1 MNRRHFLKTAS
12 LTGAGLLGASRT
24 TAQAASPFPLDFFHF
39 GAVYF
44 RGQNNPPREDWER
57 DHRVAAEDGHTLFRH
72 WVPWNVVEV
81 SPGKFVWDDYATM
94 LDLAAKNGIRVVLA
108 EMLVDFPEWLIAA
121 HPEARIEMPSG
132 QKRQSEMHISSV
144 NGGHHALCLN
154 HPAVREAAAGYL
166 TAMTTRF
173 RGHPALLGYDIW
185 NECTQY
191 TAERL
196 CFCQACQQAFRSWV
210 KETYGDADVVAKRWH
225 RPSLTALDQIELP
238 RAPVL
243 FPDFLDSIRWRND
256 DAQHWMRWRR
266 DVLKKADPNALTIAH
281 GNAKTHADASVCVGD
296 DFRAAENCEVFG
308 YTHYFG
314 NSQPVLLSGDL
325 IRSAAQGKPF
335 WRAEAIGGPQ
345 WLRRK
350 INEPRPVMDELDDP
364 AAIRLDALITM
375 ATGATAYL
383 NPRWR
388 SLLDGPLFNAFGWYA
403 DDGSRTAKSAEI
415 KQLAAWAAQPNV
427 APIWKMKPSRG
438 DVALVLVDEA
448 QDWCYAMQGDTT
460 AYAGCVRGLHRGLT
474 TAGMTCDFVKPDPEM
489 LRAHQVAYAP
499 FPIAMSRQTLNTLIT
514 WAEAG
519 GHLVL
524 EACAGYF
531 DEVAHSF
538 PQQPNRA
545 LGDLFGPI
553 IERSRFALDQHEGLK
568 IQTPAGEL
576 PCALYRQTFRT
587 TDSLEVLGHYEDGS
601 PAIVRRKVGNGS
613 ITLLGSNPSYAMQWQ
628 QAASAL
634 SWLRTLRPADVRAL
648 TPLPFPEALIRQ
660 FETATEVVQ
669 WIINPTRRDITL
681 PLQLPAKPSVLR
693 GERRQAPPTST
704 GHFLVQI
711 RARDA
716 AVLRWMKP

>member
-1 MNRRHFLKTAS
+1 MKDRGMNRRHFLKTAS

-24 TAQAASPFPLDFFHF
+24 LAQATSPWSADSFHF

-81 SPGKFVWDDYATM
+81 SPGKFMWDDYATM

-108 EMLVDFPEWLIAA
+108 ETLVDFPEWLIAA

-154 HPAVREAAAGYL
+154 HPAVSEAAAGYL
-166 TAMTTRF
+166 TAMATRF

-191 TAERL
+191 VPERL
-196 CFCQACQQAFRSWV
+196 CFCAACQQAFRDWV
-210 KETYGDADVVAKRWH
+210 QERHGDVAAVAKRWH
-225 RPSLTALDQIELP
+225 RPSLTAGDQIELP

-256 DAQHWMRWRR
+256 DAQLWMRWRR
-266 DVLKKADPNALTIAH
+266 DVLKKADPQAMTIAH

-314 NSQPVLLSGDL
+314 NGHPLLLSGDL
-325 IRSAAQGKPF
+325 IRGASRGKPF
-335 WRAEAIGGPQ
+335 WRAEAVGGPQ
-345 WLRRK
+345 WFRRT

-375 ATGATAYL
+375 ATGATAYQ

-403 DDGSRTAKSAEI
+403 DDGNRTAKSAEI
-415 KQLAAWAAQPNV
+415 KQLAAWAAQPDV
-427 APIWKMKPSRG
+427 APLWKMKPSRG
-438 DVALVLVDEA
+438 DVAIVLVDEA
-448 QDWCYAMQGDTT
+448 QDWCYAMQADTT
-460 AYAGCVRGLHRGLT
+460 AYAGSVRGLHRGFT
-474 TAGMTCDFVKPDPEM
+474 AAGMTCDFTKPDAAM
-489 LRAHQVAYAP
+489 LQSHEVAYVP
-499 FPIAMSRQTLNTLIT
+499 FPVAMSGQTLSTLIT
-514 WAEAG
+514 WAESG

-524 EACAGYF
+524 ESCAAYF

-545 LGDLFGPI
+545 LGDLFGPVV
-553 IERSRFALDQHEGLK
+553 ERSSFALDQHEGLK
-568 IQTPAGEL
+568 ILTPAGDL
-576 PCALYRQTFRT
+576 PCSLYRQTFRAS
-587 TDSLEVLGHYEDGS
+587 DGLEVLGHYEDGS
-601 PAIVRRKVGNGS
+601 PAIVRRKVGTGS
-613 ITLLGSNPSYAMQWQ
+613 ITLLGSNPGYAMNKAAPSSAVLNALLQTKAEAQ
-628 QAASAL
+628 PTDAHCLIRHFASDSASAI
-634 SWLRTLRPADVRAL
+634 WVVNPAL
-648 TPLPFPEALIRQ
+648 TDREITVRVPSA
-660 FETATEVVQ
+660 
-669 WIINPTRRDITL
+669 PT
-681 PLQLPAKPSVLR
+681 VLR
-693 GERRQAPPTST
+693 GRLPAFEADTSSAK
-704 GHFLVQI
+704 LSVP
-711 RARDA
+711 ARDA
-716 AVLRWMKP
+716 AVLLFKAR

>member
-1 MNRRHFLKTAS
+1 MNRRHFFKTAS
-12 LTGAGLLGASRT
+12 LTSAGLLGASRGL
-24 TAQAASPFPLDFFHF
+24 AQAASPWSADAFHF

-44 RGQNNPPREDWER
+44 RGQNNPPREDWDR

-94 LDLAAKNGIRVVLA
+94 LDLAARHGIRVVLA

-121 HPEARIEMPSG
+121 HPEARIEMASG

-154 HPAVREAAAGYL
+154 HPTVSEAAERFL
-166 TAMTTRF
+166 TAMADRF

-191 TAERL
+191 VAERL
-196 CFCQACQQAFRSWV
+196 CFCSACQQAFRDGL
-210 KETYGDADVVAKRWH
+210 KEIHGDIATLAKRWH
-225 RPSLTALDQIELP
+225 RPSLTAFDQIELP
-238 RAPVL
+238 RTPVL

-266 DVLKKADPNALTIAH
+266 DVLKKADPKAMIIAH

-296 DFRAAENCEVFG
+296 DFRAADHCEVFG

-314 NSQPVLLSGDL
+314 NGHPVLLSGDL
-325 IRSAAQGKPF
+325 IRGASQGRPF

-345 WLRRK
+345 WFRRK
-350 INEPRPVMDELDDP
+350 IGEPRPVMDELNDP

-375 ATGATAYL
+375 ATGATAYM

-415 KQLAAWAAQPNV
+415 KQLAAWVAQPDV
-427 APIWKMKPSRG
+427 APLWKMKPVRS
-438 DVALVLVDEA
+438 DVAIVLVNEA

-474 TAGMTCDFVKPDPEM
+474 AAGLTCDFAKPDAAM
-489 LRAHQVAYAP
+489 LRAHQVAYVP
-499 FPIAMSRQTLNTLIT
+499 FPVAMSGQTLSTLVT

-553 IERSRFALDQHEGLK
+553 VEHSSFALDQHEGLK
-568 IQTPAGEL
+568 IQSAAGEL
-576 PCALYRQTFRT
+576 PCALYRQTFRAT
-587 TDSLEVLGHYEDGS
+587 EGIEVLGHYEDRI
-601 PAIVRRKVGNGS
+601 PAIVRRKVGAGS
-613 ITLLGSNPSYAMQWQ
+613 ITLIGSNPSYAMNK
-628 QAASAL
+628 AAPSRDVLHAL
-634 SWLRTLRPADVRAL
+634 LQTKGKIDSVEHECVVRHFASGSRTATWAVNPTSKDCEITVRAPS
-648 TPLPFPEALIRQ
+648 TPA
-660 FETATEVVQ
+660 
-669 WIINPTRRDITL
+669 
-681 PLQLPAKPSVLR
+681 VLR
-693 GERRQAPPTST
+693 GRLLGFDAGTSSAK
-704 GHFLVQI
+704 LSVP
-711 RARDA
+711 ARDA
-716 AVLRWMKP
+716 AVVWFEAR